1 LFLGIISA
9 GKGKTMPNNVSFSK
23 TLLALERAIDIAQQR
38 HTHITSN
45 ISNLD
50 TPNYKAKEI
59 DFQRTLTRAL
69 ESDHGFNLVK
79 THKGHIDM
87 GGNASGRIE
96 PFEEDGEWNGFNWV
110 EIDREMTKL
119 MENNLMYRTAI
130 ESLLRRLNTLKTVIR
145 EGGR

>member
-1 LFLGIISA
+1 
-9 GKGKTMPNNVSFSK
+9 MPDNVSFSK
-23 TLLALERAIDIAQQR
+23 TFSALERAIEIAQQR

-50 TPNYKAKEI
+50 TPNYRAKEI
-59 DFQRTLTRAL
+59 DFERALAQAL

-87 GGNASGRIE
+87 GI
-96 PFEEDGEWNGFNWV
+96 NGFNWV
-110 EIDREMTKL
+110 EIDKEMTKL

-130 ESLLRRLNTLKTVIR
+130 EGLLRKLNTLKTVIR

>member
-1 LFLGIISA
+1 
-9 GKGKTMPNNVSFSK
+9 MPNNVSFSK

-38 HTHITSN
+38 HTYITSN
-45 ISNLD
+45 VSNLD

-59 DFQRTLTRAL
+59 DFQRTLAQAL

-87 GGNASGRIE
+87 GVNASGRIE

-110 EIDREMTKL
+110 EIDKEMTKL

>member
-1 LFLGIISA
+1 
-9 GKGKTMPNNVSFSK
+9 MPDNVSFSK
-23 TLLALERAIDIAQQR
+23 TFLALERAIEIAQQR

-50 TPNYKAKEI
+50 TPNHRAKEI
-59 DFQRTLTRAL
+59 DFKRALAQAL

-79 THKGHIDM
+79 THKGNIDM
-87 GGNASGRIE
+87 GSNASGRIE
-96 PFEEDGEWNGFNWV
+96 PFEEEGAWNGFNWV
-110 EIDREMTKL
+110 EIDKEMTKL

-130 ESLLRRLNTLKTVIR
+130 EGLLRKLNTLKAVIR